1 MNDELISPNF
11 WLSEFLQSDTA
22 TRLSLPNSP
31 DGPALAALRTI
42 TIPGVQSIRDCL
54 GMPMFV
60 SSGYRSPIVNRA
72 VGGSAN
78 SQHVLG
84 LAADLKSPQ
93 FGSPL
98 TMARY
103 LLQHWTHPF
112 EQMIQEGSWLHI
124 GFPSAGQKGK
134 REVLTAHFVPGC
146 SVTYSPGLS

>member
-11 WLSEFLQSDTA
+11 YLSEFLQSDEA
-22 TRLSLPNSP
+22 TRKGLDNTP
-31 DGPALAALRTI
+31 DTASLAALRTI

-60 SSGYRSPIVNRA
+60 TSGYRSPAVNAA
-72 VGGSAN
+72 VGGARS
-78 SQHVLG
+78 SQHMLG

-98 TMARY
+98 TIARY

-112 EQMIQEGSWLHI
+112 DQMIQEGSWLHI
-124 GFPSAGQKGK
+124 GFPANGGNGK
-134 REVLTAHFVPGC
+134 REVMTAHFGPSGVMY
-146 SVTYSPGLS
+146 TQGLA